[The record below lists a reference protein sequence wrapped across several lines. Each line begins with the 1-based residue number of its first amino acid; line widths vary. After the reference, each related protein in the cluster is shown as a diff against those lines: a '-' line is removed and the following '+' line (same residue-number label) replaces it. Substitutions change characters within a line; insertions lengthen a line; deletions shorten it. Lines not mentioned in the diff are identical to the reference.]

1 MTTALFAAKV
11 FDGQT
16 VLENQLIQAENGKIV
31 SLTPMI
37 APVNVKN
44 VQFLSAGFI
53 DLQVNGGNE
62 SFFTQKPTIASVRD
76 IDSSCATLGTA
87 WTLPTFTT
95 STLANILKG
104 ITALRDFQSRYPGS
118 GVLGMH
124 LEGPFINPE
133 KKGGHPREYVQT
145 PKDDELKE
153 LVEQGKD
160 IIKLI
165 TIAPE
170 VFRPEQIA
178 MLIDAGITISLGH
191 SNATYPQA
199 KAAFGMGFHLV
210 TDLYNAMSLFV
221 PKSPGA
227 VGAVFDDPDV
237 YAPIILDGLHC
248 DFAAARIAWKL
259 KKDKLFLISDA
270 MFTGGLMKEFQWRG
284 ILNGAAI
291 SLGDAVRNA
300 VEQVG
305 IPLQEAVEM
314 ATIRPA
320 KAIGI
325 DHLVGKVAAGYPARF
340 TVFDQDLRNFQVTRL
355 Y

>member
-1 MTTALFAAKV
+1 M
-11 FDGQT
+11 
-16 VLENQLIQAENGKIV
+16 NYLIE
-31 SLTPMI
+31 
-37 APVNVKN
+37 
-44 VQFLSAGFI
+44 F
-53 DLQVNGGNE
+53 
-62 SFFTQKPTIASVRD
+62 
-76 IDSSCATLGTA
+76 
-87 WTLPTFTT
+87 
-95 STLANILKG
+95 
-104 ITALRDFQSRYPGS
+104 
-118 GVLGMH
+118 
-124 LEGPFINPE
+124 NPE
-133 KKGGHPREYVQT
+133 KRGGHPREYVQT
-145 PKDDELKE
+145 PKDDGLKE